1 MQRVFSYAFCTILV
15 PSQKE
20 NMRALIIVD
29 VQNDFC
35 PGGALETVKGAI
47 QAQSIAEYTASHRG
61 KYDCIAA
68 TKDWH
73 IDPGDHFS
81 QTPDFIDSWPVHCI
95 ANTEG
100 ADFHPLLSNMYFDEV
115 FYKGHYSA
123 AYSGFEG
130 STASGELLGEWLKN
144 RGIREI
150 DIAGIATD
158 YCVQAT
164 ALDGLREGFRVTVL
178 SHLCAA
184 VNEDNTHTV
193 LHQLKEH
200 GCVLV

>member
-1 MQRVFSYAFCTILV
+1 MDLIYTFSVL
-15 PSQKE
+15 PRKE
-20 NMRALIIVD
+20 HMRALIIVD

-47 QAQSIAEYTASHRG
+47 QAQSIAEYTALHG
-61 KYDCIAA
+61 KKYGCIAA

-81 QTPDFIDSWPVHCI
+81 ETPDFIDTWPVHCM
-95 ANTEG
+95 AHTEG
-100 ADFHPLLSNMYFDEV
+100 ADFHPLLLNTRFDEV

-130 STASGELLGEWLKN
+130 STADGQLLSTWLKD
-144 RGIREI
+144 RGVREI

-164 ALDGLREGFRVTVL
+164 ALDGLREGFQVTVL
-178 SHLCAA
+178 SSLCAA
-184 VNEDNTHTV
+184 VNEDNTRAV
-193 LHQLKEH
+193 LRRLTDH
-200 GCVLV
+200 GCVLG